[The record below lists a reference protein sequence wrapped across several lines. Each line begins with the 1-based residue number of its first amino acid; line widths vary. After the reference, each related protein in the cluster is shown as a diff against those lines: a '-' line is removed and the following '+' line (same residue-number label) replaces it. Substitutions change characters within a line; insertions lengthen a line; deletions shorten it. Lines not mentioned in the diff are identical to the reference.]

1 MKKIFILIIVGVLGF
16 GNISFAK
23 QEYID
28 SMSTIN
34 DDLRRYF
41 PRWKVCE
48 PDLQYQIYQ
57 AFILLGVDKS
67 SLDMQDVEVLASPKG
82 PKDKYY
88 EILLLTCGDA
98 SLNARQVD
106 SELKTIGSYLSGR
119 KKYDRSVKGKKKPG
133 LRDYCFVE
141 IPPEIPVKADQG
153 AAIRDYLQP
162 TNVNQAL
169 TLSMFDQSLKF
180 GDTGYWL
187 LSKIG
192 NDEIGYPYWNA
203 GESKFML
210 KKPLYDNDDNN
221 TKESFPY
228 LINLTLGGAYQ
239 INSGI
244 DPSGVFSWISERKL
258 NSNPNG
264 KLIAGLDVHMP
275 FHPEFGVHFNVEM
288 PLSTLREEEIFSG
301 DYASYVPYN
310 RNISFS
316 DLQDKRRGTVN
327 FSDSTV
333 GVVPILNASGQVT
346 LFYNLWLNKRRAE
359 NYFRFDFGISYAEVN
374 EYFLYSEQLYRD
386 AEEGEVGNEDGM
398 VNAGKGP
405 ATISNDGISGLNMYK
420 PDEISDWLYAKVEYR
435 NQAVYPFSLSMQIS
449 NQILLTRAYV
459 PLFGTWFFL
468 EAKYS
473 TPLRDAL
480 PFEIENFFM
489 ISPVIRITI

>member
-1 MKKIFILIIVGVLGF
+1 MKKIFILIIVSVLGLS
-16 GNISFAK
+16 NISFAK
-23 QEYID
+23 QEFID

-57 AFILLGVDKS
+57 AFVLLGVDKS
-67 SLDMQDVEVLASPKG
+67 LLDMQDVEVLASPKG

-88 EILLLTCGDA
+88 EILLLSCGDA
-98 SLNARQVD
+98 SLNARQID
-106 SELKTIGSYLSGR
+106 SQIKTIGSNLSGR
-119 KKYDRSVKGKKKPG
+119 KKYDRRHKGKKKPG
-133 LRDYCFVE
+133 LRDYCYVE

-169 TLSMFDQSLKF
+169 TLSMFDQSLKI
-180 GDTGYWL
+180 GDTGYWIH
-187 LSKIG
+187 SKIG

-203 GESKFML
+203 GESKFLL
-210 KKPLYDNDDNN
+210 KKPLYDNDDTE

-228 LINLTLGGAYQ
+228 LINLSLGGAYQ
-239 INSGI
+239 ISSGI
-244 DPSGVFSWISERKL
+244 DPTGVFAWISERRL

-275 FHPEFGVHFNVEM
+275 FHPEFGIHFNLEM
-288 PLSTLREEEIFSG
+288 PLSNLAEETIFPQ
-301 DYASYVPYN
+301 DYASYTNN
-310 RNISFS
+310 RLWSFS
-316 DLQDKRRGTVN
+316 D
-327 FSDSTV
+327 SDDARKKLTLGDTSLAI
-333 GVVPILNASGQVT
+333 VPVLNTSGQVT

-359 NYFRFDFGISYAEVN
+359 NYFRFDLGLSYVEVN
-374 EYFLYSEQLYRD
+374 EYLMYTEQLYRD
-386 AEEGEVGNEDGM
+386 AKDGEIGDDDGK
-398 VNAGKGP
+398 VKAGRGP
-405 ATISNDGISGLNMYK
+405 TTISNKGISGLEMYK
-420 PDEISDWLYAKVEYR
+420 PDEMVDWLYAKVEYR
-435 NQAVYPFSLSMQIS
+435 NQAVYPFSVSMQIS

-459 PLFGTWFFL
+459 PLFGTWLFL

-480 PFEIENFFM
+480 PFEVENFFM
-489 ISPVIRITI
+489 ISPVLRITI